1 MITMEDVGLDLED
14 LEVIRKA
21 LADAIAWVE
30 SGHGDIMA
38 AEVYRALLGRMIA
51 SALGEDDY

>member
-1 MITMEDVGLDLED
+1 MITLDMAGLEFGD

-51 SALGEDDY
+51 STLGHGY

>member
-1 MITMEDVGLDLED
+1 MIALEDVGLDFGD

-30 SGHGDIMA
+30 AGHGDIMA
-38 AEVYRALLGRMIA
+38 AEVYRALLGRMID
-51 SALGEDDY
+51 SALGYG